1 MFKISGFTV
10 EKIVE
15 NLKGEVIDYGINLS
29 GAPLEWRET
38 TGIGINVGIIDTGI
52 DLNHYDL
59 KGRVKKYINFTSNDR
74 RNVFDEN
81 GHGTHV
87 SGIVAASRNNFGV
100 IGTAPMCNLY
110 IAKAFDKNGFGKD
123 ENVIKSINWMLE
135 NNVKIIN
142 MSFSS
147 SSYNETYHRSIK
159 KAYDNGVI
167 LVCAAGNI
175 DSGRREYPS
184 YPAKFNETLCV
195 SAVDI
200 NAREAEFSGKSTKAD
215 ISAAG
220 YEILSCYPGNRF
232 ARLSGTSMAT
242 PIISGCAA
250 ILNSKAKKRKGRFL
264 TPEEMRIVMCMYA
277 FDTSSPGKSSNLGC
291 GVFSF
296 GRIHFSKK
304 EVANLYLDSLK

>member
-142 MSFSS
+142 MSF
-147 SSYNETYHRSIK
+147 
-159 KAYDNGVI
+159 
-167 LVCAAGNI
+167 LV
-175 DSGRREYPS
+175 
-184 YPAKFNETLCV
+184 
-195 SAVDI
+195 
-200 NAREAEFSGKSTKAD
+200 
-215 ISAAG
+215 
-220 YEILSCYPGNRF
+220 
-232 ARLSGTSMAT
+232 
-242 PIISGCAA
+242 
-250 ILNSKAKKRKGRFL
+250 LNL
-264 TPEEMRIVMCMYA
+264 T
-277 FDTSSPGKSSNLGC
+277 
-291 GVFSF
+291 
-296 GRIHFSKK
+296 
-304 EVANLYLDSLK
+304 